1 MNSKALGEP
10 LAFMSFPE
18 RRRWRQ
24 VERRAVR
31 EHNAKQ
37 LTTLRILAATGGALT
52 SLIYPDSGRY
62 ATSVEFMIAGT
73 RIRAGRVH
81 RPTLSA
87 LTQALGCMPT
97 VALLTAS
104 RYGPYWVLT
113 FELATAPLVVL
124 VDKLSILPDRHGGS
138 TPLAAPT
145 APGWPSAGS
154 RRLDE
159 IGSIQSAGCQRRN
172 VVPWSSTQAASSPY
186 GWRAGSF
193 AWPPAARTRSTAAV
207 MSSTR

>member
-31 EHNAKQ
+31 EHNAQQ

-52 SLIYPDSGRY
+52 SLIYPDSGGY
-62 ATSVEFMIAGT
+62 ATSAEFMIAGT

-124 VDKLSILPDRHGGS
+124 VDKLSILPDRHGDS

-145 APGWPSAGS
+145 APVDGGCPATPETPIQAGSASCTGLTCASTRSSAG
-154 RRLDE
+154 
-159 IGSIQSAGCQRRN
+159 
-172 VVPWSSTQAASSPY
+172 
-186 GWRAGSF
+186 
-193 AWPPAARTRSTAAV
+193 
-207 MSSTR
+207 

>member
-1 MNSKALGEP
+1 MNSQALGNP
-10 LAFMSFPE
+10 LALMSFPE

-31 EHNAKQ
+31 EHNARQ
-37 LTTLRILAATGGALT
+37 LTTLRILAASGGALT
-52 SLIYPDSGRY
+52 SLIYPDSGGY
-62 ATSVEFMIAGT
+62 ATSAEFMIAGT

-124 VDKLSILPDRHGGS
+124 ADQLSILPDRHGAS
-138 TPLAAPT
+138 PPLAAPT
-145 APGWPSAGS
+145 APVDG
-154 RRLDE
+154 RH
-159 IGSIQSAGCQRRN
+159 
-172 VVPWSSTQAASSPY
+172 
-186 GWRAGSF
+186 RAGL
-193 AWPPAARTRSTAAV
+193 T
-207 MSSTR
+207 